1 MPWIEHGG
9 MRAHFRGEDTPE
21 AREMMAGLMAA
32 LGEGA
37 YCDLTTREVHH
48 PTFERAYE
56 RGREQMRER
65 TEATRDGEVR

>member
-21 AREMMAGLMAA
+21 AREMVRDIMEA
-32 LGEGA
+32 LGFGA
-37 YCDLTTREVHH
+37 YCDLATREERH

-56 RGREQMRER
+56 QGRKEMLER
-65 TEATRDGEVR
+65 AEGRRDGEVR

>member
-21 AREMMAGLMAA
+21 AREAVAGIMEA
-32 LGEGA
+32 LSYGA
-37 YCDLTTREVHH
+37 YCDLATRKEHY

-56 RGREQMRER
+56 RGRQEMRER
-65 TEATRDGEVR
+65 TEAKRDGEVR